1 MRVILRQTAL
11 FMLLVFITQS
21 ASAQTISV
29 AVASNALDAVKR
41 ISRDFQK
48 QYGHTVRLSSGS
60 TGKLYAQIYNGAPYD
75 IFLAANAREP
85 ERLEQQ
91 GYSTA
96 NSRFTYAV
104 GQLSLCRQGNTKNI
118 SITELLNDP
127 TIQRLAIANPKT
139 APYGVAAR
147 QVLESMGLWQTLRPS
162 LIRGEN
168 ISQAYQYFMTG
179 NTQLAFLATSQI
191 KSRPNSQQVNCVL
204 VEQKYYQPIRQQAVV
219 LTRAANKAAVK
230 LYVAYLKSAQVKE
243 LLHQR
248 FGYSVE

>member
-1 MRVILRQTAL
+1 MITRQTVL
-11 FMLLVFITQS
+11 FMLLMLVTQS

-29 AVASNALDAVKR
+29 AVASNALDAIKR
-41 ISRDFQK
+41 ISHDFEK
-48 QYGHTVRLSSGS
+48 QYGHTVRISSGS

-85 ERLEQQ
+85 QRLEQL
-91 GYSTA
+91 GYSAA

-104 GQLSLCRQGNTKNI
+104 GRLSLCSQGNKKII
-118 SITELLNDP
+118 SITDILTDP
-127 TIQRLAIANPKT
+127 AMQRLAIANPKT

-147 QVLESMGLWQTLRPS
+147 QVLESLGLWQTLRSS

-191 KSRPNSQQVNCVL
+191 KSRPGSQQVNCVS

-219 LTRAANKAAVK
+219 LSRAANKAAVK
-230 LYVAYLKSAQVKE
+230 LYITYLESPQIKE
-243 LLHQR
+243 LLQQH
-248 FGYSVE
+248 FGYGVE